1 MAVELAELI
10 EQLRSELTS
19 AMHSGDGADVQ
30 FEVGPVELE
39 LTIQVEKA
47 ATPGAKIRFWVVE
60 AGADVKSGS
69 TTTSRIKL
77 VLDPRRT
84 GKAPGSLKIS
94 GDAAEGE
101 R

>member
-30 FEVGPVELE
+30 FEVGAVELE

-60 AGADVKSGS
+60 AAPMSSLGPQHPGS
-69 TTTSRIKL
+69 SSSLTRA
-77 VLDPRRT
+77 
-84 GKAPGSLKIS
+84 APGRPP
-94 GDAAEGE
+94 AH
-101 R
+101 